1 MEGDKTAYFSIF
13 DDTCVK
19 HDGIVSKISNHSIT
33 VALTGSVHC
42 EACNAKMV
50 CGASESN
57 SKEIEVEDVS
67 QALRLNENVEV
78 ILKKNVGLKAVFWA
92 YVFPFILLMVTLL
105 VSSLYYKEWVAGLL
119 AFAILVPYYG
129 MLYVLRS
136 TLKKEFQISLIKTH
150 Q

>member
-1 MEGDKTAYFSIF
+1 MEEDKTAYFSIF

-19 HDGIVSKISNHSIT
+19 HDGVVSKISNHSIT
-33 VALTGSVHC
+33 VALTGNVHC
-42 EACNAKMV
+42 EACNAKTV

-92 YVFPFILLMVTLL
+92 YVFPFILLMTALL

-136 TLKKEFQISLIKTH
+136 TFKKEFQISLIKTH

>member
-1 MEGDKTAYFSIF
+1 MEEDKTGYFSIF
-13 DDTCVK
+13 DDSCVK
-19 HDGIVSKISNHSIT
+19 HDGVVSKISNHNIT
-33 VALTGSVHC
+33 VALKGSVHC
-42 EACNAKMV
+42 EACNAIAV

-67 QALRLNENVEV
+67 QALRLNESVEV
-78 ILKKNVGLKAVFWA
+78 ILNENVGLKAVFWA
-92 YVFPFILLMVTLL
+92 YVFPFILLMTTLL

-129 MLYVLRS
+129 MLYVLRG
-136 TLKKEFQISLIKTH
+136 TFKKEFKISLIKTH